1 VTSRSRRRSRSPAE
15 TFGHLFE
22 RVALAAIHE
31 DGKDWA
37 DPDPLRAP
45 AAIMRQYHDA
55 PPQTDEDLRSFVLA
69 NFSIESWRPDPT
81 PVAGLE
87 LRAAID
93 ALWPALTRTSPT
105 AGRYSSM
112 LPLPHPYLAPGGRF
126 SETYY
131 WDSYFALLGAGGGG
145 RARETAD
152 NFAHLIRTHG
162 HIPNGNRTYYLSRS
176 QPPVFFLVAGLTEP
190 QDPAAAY
197 ARYLPELITEHRWWM
212 RGSSQARAGAPV
224 RRVVRMPGG
233 GLLNRYWDA
242 KETPRDESFRK
253 DALLARG
260 SPQPER
266 ELWRNL
272 RAGAESGWDFS
283 SRWLADRHSLNLI
296 RTCDIVPIDLNSILH
311 GLECA
316 IADGLGRAG
325 DAAAEA
331 RYRRKAELRK
341 RAMVRHLWNPTTGVF
356 DDYDWTRSS
365 LRNAVSAA
373 AVYPLFFGLA
383 DEAQAASTVSVC
395 ERELLAAGGLLTT
408 NVTTSQQ
415 WDAPNGWAP
424 LQWLA
429 VRGFDL
435 YGHQGVAR
443 TIAER
448 WSAMVAQVFAQ
459 TGRFMEKYDVVHLR
473 EGGGGE
479 YPMQDG
485 FGWTNG
491 VTARLSDYVADMDP
505 SPDAEAGGFHPR
517 A

>member
-1 VTSRSRRRSRSPAE
+1 MSRRSRSPAE
-15 TFGHLFE
+15 TFGSLFE

-37 DPDPLRAP
+37 DPDPLRPP
-45 AAIMRQYHDA
+45 AAIMRQYEAA
-55 PPQTDEDLRSFVLA
+55 PPETDEGLRSFVAA
-69 NFSIESWRPDPT
+69 NFAVDDWRPAST
-81 PVAGLE
+81 PIAGLD

-105 AGRYSSM
+105 ASRYSSI

-131 WDSYFALLGAGGGG
+131 WDSYFALLGVGGGA

-152 NFAHLIRTHG
+152 NFAHLIRAHG
-162 HIPNGNRTYYLSRS
+162 HVPNGNRTYYLGRS
-176 QPPVFFLVAGLTEP
+176 QPPVFFLVAGLTQP
-190 QDPAAAY
+190 RDPPSAY
-197 ARYLPELITEHRWWM
+197 VRYLPELMAEHRWWM
-212 RGSSQARAGAPV
+212 RGSSQVRAGAPV

-242 KETPRDESFRK
+242 KDTPRDESFRK
-253 DALLARG
+253 DALLARA

-283 SRWLADRHSLNLI
+283 SRWMADRRSLDQI
-296 RTCDIVPIDLNSILH
+296 RTSDIVPIDLNCILH
-311 GLECA
+311 GLERA
-316 IADGLGRAG
+316 IADGLGRRGDHAG
-325 DAAAEA
+325 QA
-331 RYRRKAELRK
+331 RYRLKAHQRR
-341 RAMVRHLWNPTTGVF
+341 RAIVRYLWNEASGVF
-356 DDYDWTRSS
+356 DDYDWAGAG

-373 AVYPLFFGLA
+373 AVYPLFFQLA
-383 DEAQAASTVSVC
+383 DQRQAASTARVC
-395 ERELLAAGGLLTT
+395 ARELLAPGGLLTT
-408 NVTTSQQ
+408 NVVTGQQ

-435 YGHQGVAR
+435 YGHHEIAR
-443 TIAER
+443 TIAVR
-448 WSAMVAQVFAQ
+448 WSTMVAGVFAQ
-459 TGRFMEKYDVVHLR
+459 TGRFMEKYDVVRLG

-479 YPMQDG
+479 YPLQDG

-491 VTARLSDYVADMDP
+491 VTARLADYVSDTNL
-505 SPDAEAGGFHPR
+505 SSLGDAR
-517 A
+517 C